1 MFSIA
6 VCDDEVIECCNMAKR
21 IKEIMAEMKIPCIIR
36 QFRSGGEL
44 LRALE
49 SFDIVFLDI
58 IMQDL
63 DGMKTAQI
71 FREKAPDKILI
82 FVSSSREY
90 VFEAY
95 DVEAFQYL
103 VKPVGDRKLKSV
115 LQRAVLK
122 TKSRSQEFIIVSRE
136 RQKKKLFLDDIYY
149 FEIKGR
155 MVYAHV
161 AEGIFTYYEQI
172 GELEDKLQDYGF
184 FRCHKSYLI
193 NLKYVDGY
201 IKLVSAFVVS
211 LLSCLV
217 LFFLHTVKKIPE
229 PLLGDWG
236 GGLVSG
242 AGCCFAISAIYWL
255 SKHLEPVFCGRRGK
269 WYVILA
275 VPLLVNAAV
284 YEAAS
289 LGASN
294 GIMVRS
300 AGSMGLYYDQIFSHS
315 EFLVLALLSMAAAGF
330 YVFGMNRIYLEQEK
344 NGRYHS
350 QIAVYK
356 MLAEQYRQSER
367 LRHDMKNHIIV
378 LYS

>member
-1 MFSIA
+1 MLSIA

-21 IKEIMAEMKIPCIIR
+21 IKEIMEEMKVPCIIR
-36 QFRSGGEL
+36 QFQSGGEL
-44 LRALE
+44 LQALE

-58 IMQDL
+58 IMQEL

-71 FREKAPDKILI
+71 FRERASDQILI

-103 VKPVGDRKLKSV
+103 LKPVGDRKLKNV
-115 LQRAVLK
+115 LRRAVLK

-201 IKLVSAFVVS
+201 NRQ
-211 LLSCLV
+211 
-217 LFFLHTVKKIPE
+217 E
-229 PLLGDWG
+229 
-236 GGLVSG
+236 
-242 AGCCFAISAIYWL
+242 
-255 SKHLEPVFCGRRGK
+255 
-269 WYVILA
+269 VIL
-275 VPLLVNAAV
+275 
-284 YEAAS
+284 E
-289 LGASN
+289 N
-294 GIMVRS
+294 GEKIVIAKRR
-300 AGSMGLYYDQIFSHS
+300 YDKF
-315 EFLVLALLSMAAAGF
+315 A
-330 YVFGMNRIYLEQEK
+330 QEMLK
-344 NGRYHS
+344 VMRENGG
-350 QIAVYK
+350 I
-356 MLAEQYRQSER
+356 L
-367 LRHDMKNHIIV
+367 
-378 LYS
+378 